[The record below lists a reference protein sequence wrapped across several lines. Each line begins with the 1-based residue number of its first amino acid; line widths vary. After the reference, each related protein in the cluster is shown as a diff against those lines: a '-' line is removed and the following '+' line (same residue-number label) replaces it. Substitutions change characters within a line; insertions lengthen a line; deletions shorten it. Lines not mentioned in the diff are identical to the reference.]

1 MLVDDGAKKLI
12 FLSEQLAELLAANNN
27 MENDDTYHLRC
38 EIDRLE
44 KARQFAKSNVVKFFN

>member
-1 MLVDDGAKKLI
+1 MLVDDGVNQLI

-38 EIDRLE
+38 EIDRLK
-44 KARQFAKSNVVKFFN
+44 KAQQIAKNDVVKFF